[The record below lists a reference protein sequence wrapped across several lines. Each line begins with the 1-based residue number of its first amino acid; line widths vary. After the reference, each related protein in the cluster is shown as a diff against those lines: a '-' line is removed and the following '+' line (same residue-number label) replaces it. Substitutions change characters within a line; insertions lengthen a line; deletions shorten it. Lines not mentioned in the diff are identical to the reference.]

1 MIEIKN
7 LHVNF
12 AHANSPNAALSLAYW
27 QVAAGAHTLV
37 LGPSGS
43 GKSTLLNILGGLV
56 AKIND
61 GATVSVCGVMPYQIS
76 RSARDALRAQHIG
89 FVTQRVH
96 LINALSVTEN
106 LRLALRLGGSALV
119 KAAENTRIEAILAQL
134 NLANKASAK
143 PTMLSVGEAQR
154 VAIARAVIK
163 RPALLIADEPTSAL
177 DDANALSAAQLL
189 IDTATQH
196 GSTLIVATHD
206 ARIKHLFAHT
216 LNIGAAL

>member
-12 AHANSPNAALSLAYW
+12 THANSTSAALSLAHW

-43 GKSTLLNILGGLV
+43 GKSTLLNVLGGLAV
-56 AKIND
+56 NIND
-61 GATVSVCGVMPYQIS
+61 GASVTVCGVMPYQIS

-96 LINALSVTEN
+96 LINAISVTEN
-106 LRLALRLGGSALV
+106 LRLALRLGGNSLQ
-119 KAAENTRIEAILAQL
+119 KADENTRIEAILAHL
-134 NLANKASAK
+134 NLTNKASVK

-189 IDTATQH
+189 LDTAKQH
-196 GSTLIVATHD
+196 GSTLVVATHD

-216 LNIGAAL
+216 LNIGATL

>member
-12 AHANSPNAALSLAYW
+12 THTNSANAALSLAHW

-43 GKSTLLNILGGLV
+43 GKSTLLNILGGLA

-61 GATVSVCGVMPYQIS
+61 GASISVCGVMPYQIS

-96 LINALSVTEN
+96 LINAISVAEN
-106 LRLALRLGGSALV
+106 LRLALRLGGNALQ
-119 KAAENTRIEAILAQL
+119 KTAENTRISAILAHL
-134 NLANKASAK
+134 NLSHKALVK

-163 RPALLIADEPTSAL
+163 RPALLIADEPTSSL

-189 IDTATQH
+189 IDTANQH

-216 LNIGAAL
+216 LNIGAAS